1 MPYYRSFFVALSILS
16 AVGAAPKAAA
26 DGPLDAKLLDAAAFA
41 QWVDGKET
49 PVSAEQ
55 AKDGPAAVVLTDGN
69 HPKSLYGIR
78 FGLGRAA
85 GPRHLRI
92 GFTKSI
98 PIGSVL
104 VCGGGRLSVLKPE
117 ASYPGD
123 RADDS
128 QWIPAERIVAGEP
141 GRPGVGE
148 PSPPGVSGAGR
159 QAVGEGGYASWLVPA
174 GTSTR
179 ALRLSDLPP

>member
-1 MPYYRSFFVALSILS
+1 MSGSRSLFVALSILS
-16 AVGAAPKAAA
+16 AVGAAQKAAA
-26 DGPLDAKLLDAAAFA
+26 TDGPVDAKLLDAAAFA

-78 FGLGRAA
+78 FGLGRAT

-98 PIGSVL
+98 PIGAV
-104 VCGGGRLSVLKPE
+104 
-117 ASYPGD
+117 D
-123 RADDS
+123 RARGPDHAG
-128 QWIPAERIVAGEP
+128 PAVQPRAEP
-141 GRPGVGE
+141 RR
-148 PSPPGVSGAGR
+148 S
-159 QAVGEGGYASWLVPA
+159 
-174 GTSTR
+174 
-179 ALRLSDLPP
+179 